1 MGGEDLIKPWD
12 ELLAH
17 WADPQQPL
25 PPGAEELV
33 NQLLMS
39 KAKAVLKQ
47 MGLYEMTLQPGQII
61 PVKDVD
67 AVLYVDAQ
75 TLREQEFWDGL
86 K

>member
-1 MGGEDLIKPWD
+1 MGPGEKMSP
-12 ELLAH
+12 ELLKLF
-17 WADPQQPL
+17 DDST
-25 PPGAEELV
+25 ELLV
-33 NQLLMS
+33 QKLLEKK
-39 KAKAVLKQ
+39 KALYLKQ
-47 MGLYEMTLQPGQII
+47 LMDLTFPQPGQII